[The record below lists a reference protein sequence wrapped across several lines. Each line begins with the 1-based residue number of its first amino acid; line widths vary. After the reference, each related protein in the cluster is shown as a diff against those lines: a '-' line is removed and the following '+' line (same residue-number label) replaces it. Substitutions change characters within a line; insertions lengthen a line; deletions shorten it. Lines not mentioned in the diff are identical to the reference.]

1 MKKATYF
8 YLLRRGFLGGRFG
21 TVVKDFKD
29 RVEAD
34 GGTLEAV
41 VCLNQAVAALDV
53 GYTN

>member
-8 YLLRRGFLGGRFG
+8 YLLRRGFIGSGIGSITR
-21 TVVKDFKD
+21 DFKE

-34 GGTLEAV
+34 SGTLEAIS
-41 VCLNQAVAALDV
+41 CLNQAVAALDV

>member
-8 YLLRRGFLGGRFG
+8 YLLRRGFFG
-21 TVVKDFKD
+21 VGIGSVVKDFIT

-34 GGTLEAV
+34 GGTVEAI

-53 GYTN
+53 

>member
-21 TVVKDFKD
+21 TVVKDFKE
-29 RVEAD
+29 RLESD

-41 VCLNQAVAALDV
+41 TCLNQAVAALDV
-53 GYTN
+53 GFTN